1 MHSKALWTVTLVG
14 LAILTVG
21 CGGGMRKTPTTRPLP
36 SPTATPVPTETPP
49 STNTPPPTATAEP
62 TVTSQ
67 PTDTPRPATT
77 PTAASTPTPTLT
89 STPEVT
95 PTPTVELTSIG
106 AITADRV
113 GDEVTVEG
121 AVVDAASFPKG
132 FTFTLDDGTGQIV
145 LLMWHDVYD
154 DCWDAPK
161 INLGATV
168 RATGEVG
175 QYEGQLQIEPDFGG
189 NVKAVEGAVAQAPRR
204 EIGSITGDDENQR
217 VMIEGRVVRVEGLSS
232 AVKVFLRDTES
243 ATQGEILVF
252 IWRNVLD
259 RIADNTAL
267 GTEGSRVRVVGTVE
281 KYKGNLEVVPTLP
294 NDVTVLEMP

>member
-1 MHSKALWTVTLVG
+1 MHSKALRTVTLVG
-14 LAILTVG
+14 LAILAVG

-36 SPTATPVPTETPP
+36 SPTVTFVPTD
-49 STNTPPPTATAEP
+49 TPPPTATSRPTATPEP
-62 TVTSQ
+62 TETSQ
-67 PTDTPRPATT
+67 PLDTPRPTAR
-77 PTAASTPTPTLT
+77 PTASSTPTPALT
-89 STPEVT
+89 PTPEVT

-121 AVVDAASFPKG
+121 TVVDTASFPKG
-132 FTFTLDDGTGQIV
+132 FKFTLDDGTGQVV
-145 LLMWHDVYD
+145 LLTWHNVYD
-154 DCWDAPK
+154 DCWDASK

-175 QYEGQLQIEPDFGG
+175 QYEGQLQIEPDFGRD
-189 NVKAVEGAVAQAPRR
+189 VKAIEGAVAQAPRR
-204 EIGSITGDDENQR
+204 EIGSLSGDDEGQR
-217 VMIEGRVVRVEGLSS
+217 VMIEGEVVRVEGLSS
-232 AVKVFLRDTES
+232 AVKVFLEDDT
-243 ATQGEILVF
+243 GEILVF

-267 GTEGSRVRVVGTVE
+267 GTEGSRVRVVGTVD
-281 KYKGNLEVVPTLP
+281 KYEGNLEVMPTLP